1 MTAPATPK
9 LPLGRDFGKLWAASV
24 TSNLA
29 DGLGRTAIPLIAT
42 TLTKDP
48 VLIAGISAL
57 AFVPW
62 LLFGVLSGVIVDR
75 VDRRYA
81 MAVANGLRVLAAIA
95 IALLITTGAITIW
108 WLYAA
113 VLVFGLAETVY
124 DNATIAV
131 MPSVVPKGGLERAN
145 SRMQAAD
152 TLVQNFVATPIAGVL
167 FAVAIVIPI
176 WSTAAGFAVAGA
188 LALLLPASAARAL
201 RAEPAAGEARAT
213 AGADVREAMS
223 FLLGHRFL
231 RNLIAATALI
241 GLMLTLAQATS
252 ILFLLDTLSVPI
264 WAIGFA
270 TAGVGVG
277 AIAGAL
283 LASFFV
289 EKIGRGRVMF
299 LGTLVSSIAM
309 ALTGFGPNV
318 WIAVFFYALSAF
330 GISVWNV
337 SYGSLR
343 QELIPGPLLG
353 RTIGMIRTITWGLF
367 PIAAVLGGFLSRIDL
382 RLPFWVGG
390 GLSAIVVLVAARL
403 MLSSSDQK
411 PYEAP
416 ASDAAAEAQ
425 DDVAAEPQPRVEP
438 VEPL

>member
-1 MTAPATPK
+1 MSSTTPK
-9 LPLGRDFGKLWAASV
+9 LPLGRDFGKLWSASV

-95 IALLITTGAITIW
+95 IALLITTGTITIW
-108 WLYAA
+108 WLYVA

-152 TLVQNFVATPIAGVL
+152 TVVQNFVATPIAGVL
-167 FAVAIVIPI
+167 FAVSVVIPI
-176 WSTAAGFAVAGA
+176 WSTAAGFAIAGA
-188 LALLLPASAARAL
+188 LALLLPLSAARAL
-201 RAEPAAGEARAT
+201 RPEPVAGAVRAT

-270 TAGVGVG
+270 TAGVGLG
-277 AIAGAL
+277 AVAGAL
-283 LASFFV
+283 LASVLV
-289 EKIGRGRVMF
+289 EKLGRGRVMF
-299 LGTLVSSIAM
+299 YGTLVSSIAM

-318 WIAVFFYALSAF
+318 WVAVGFYALSAF

-367 PIAAVLGGFLSRIDL
+367 PIAAVIGGFLSRIDL

-390 GLSAIVVLVAARL
+390 GVSVIVVLLAARL

-411 PYEAP
+411 PYEEPSTAQD
-416 ASDAAAEAQ
+416 DAAA
-425 DDVAAEPQPRVEP
+425 AASASVQPGVEP